1 MGAATSLPPKATV
14 VYALQTTMSDPTASG
29 YVRRMKQ
36 YLVVLAV
43 LALTGCA
50 SATNFREANR
60 TNLGRLVLGMD
71 RSDVLGVMGVGEQRQ
86 FTGSELDGPIG
97 TGRDSMGVM
106 SVRIPIGGNRPVL
119 YNPHRGELY
128 NADGS
133 SWEIFYYYTTVAH
146 NDGMVTEDEL
156 TPIVLRDDVLIGWG
170 WTLWARE
177 VRAAEI
183 PAELPSPLPSA
194 DETP

>member
-1 MGAATSLPPKATV
+1 MIRNLA
-14 VYALQTTMSDPTASG
+14 
-29 YVRRMKQ
+29 
-36 YLVVLAV
+36 VLAV
-43 LALTGCA
+43 LAILTLAGCA

-60 TNLGRLVLGMD
+60 VNLGRLVLGMD
-71 RSDVLGVMGVGEQRQ
+71 RQAVLGVMGVGEQRQ

-128 NADGS
+128 NADGFA
-133 SWEIFYYYTTVAH
+133 WEVFFYYTRVAH
-146 NDGMVTEDEL
+146 NDGMVTEEEL

-170 WTLWARE
+170 WKFWAGE
-177 VRAAEI
+177 VRDSEI
-183 PAELPSPLPSA
+183 PAELPRPLPLP
-194 DETP
+194 DTRR

>member
-1 MGAATSLPPKATV
+1 
-14 VYALQTTMSDPTASG
+14 
-29 YVRRMKQ
+29 MKI
-36 YLVVLAV
+36 YLAV
-43 LALTGCA
+43 LAIVSLLGCA

-60 TNLGRLVLGMD
+60 VNLGKLVLGMD
-71 RSDVLGVMGVGEQRQ
+71 RGAVLSVMGVGQQRQ
-86 FTGSELDGPIG
+86 LTGSETDGPIG

-106 SVRIPIGGNRPVL
+106 SVQIPIGGNRPVL

-133 SWEIFYYYTTVAH
+133 SWEIFFYYTRVRH

-170 WTLWARE
+170 WSLWAAE
-177 VRAAEI
+177 VQAADI
-183 PAELPSPLPSA
+183 PAELPRPLPLQ
-194 DETP
+194 DDPRQ

>member
-1 MGAATSLPPKATV
+1 
-14 VYALQTTMSDPTASG
+14 
-29 YVRRMKQ
+29 MKN
-36 YLVVLAV
+36 YLAV
-43 LALTGCA
+43 LAMLVLTGCA
-50 SATNFREANR
+50 SATNFRESNR
-60 TNLGRLVLGMD
+60 INLGRLALGMD
-71 RSDVLGVMGVGEQRQ
+71 RIEVLGVMGVGEQRQ
-86 FTGSELDGPIG
+86 FTGSEIDGPIG

-133 SWEIFYYYTTVAH
+133 SWEVFYYYTRVAH

-170 WTLWARE
+170 WSLWARE

-183 PAELPSPLPSA
+183 PAELPSPLPLP
-194 DETP
+194 DKTP